1 MRPPLALLAII
12 ASVGLPCLSAGAGR
26 AAEPRFALPLDC
38 PAGNACDVVKLTDL
52 DPGPGLRDYN
62 CGSLLGGENGHGGT
76 DIAIRDLRAMREGVT
91 VRAAADG
98 TVLRIRDEMPDTGIN
113 GSIPREALSA
123 RGCGNAVVIGHG
135 DGWQS
140 VYCHLRQGSVAVKPG
155 QGVRTGDPIA
165 QVGMSGLTELPHLH
179 FQVNHGTDIVDP
191 FAGTDRKA
199 ACGVGQHPLW
209 TPEALARLTPYRP
222 VVLRLSGF
230 AEAET
235 DVQTAREGTF
245 AEGRFRLCAPKL
257 VFWTEIIGVKT
268 GDRIALTVEGPD
280 GRPTLKR
287 TLTAD
292 RDHVQAFVQAPALR
306 PGGSWT
312 VGSYRGTVELTR
324 GRDVYRSR
332 VTGHAVPDGC

>member
-1 MRPPLALLAII
+1 MRGVVVLLAALLGVAT
-12 ASVGLPCLSAGAGR
+12 VGPLR

-38 PAGNACDVVKLTDL
+38 PTGNACDIVKLTDL
-52 DPGPGLRDYN
+52 DPGPGLKDYN
-62 CGSLLGGENGHGGT
+62 CGTLLGGENGHGGT
-76 DIAIRDLRAMREGVT
+76 DIAIRDLRAMRDGVT

-98 TVLRIRDEMPDTGIN
+98 TVLRTRDEMQDTGVN
-113 GSIPREALSA
+113 GSESREALSA
-123 RGCGNAVVIGHG
+123 RGCGNAVVIDHG

-140 VYCHLRQGSVAVKPG
+140 VYCHLRQGSVVVKSG

-179 FQVNHGTDIVDP
+179 FQVKHGADIVDP
-191 FAGTDRKA
+191 FVGTDRTS
-199 ACGVGQHPLW
+199 ACGVGPRPLW

-235 DVQTAREGTF
+235 DVRAAREGTF
-245 AEGRFRLCAPKL
+245 SEGRFRLCAPKL
-257 VFWTEIIGVKT
+257 VFWTEIIGVKV

-280 GRPTLKR
+280 GRPTLNR
-287 TLTAD
+287 TLTVD
-292 RDHVQAFVQAPALR
+292 RDRAQIFVQAPTPR
-306 PGGSWT
+306 PGGAWT

-332 VTGHAVPDGC
+332 TTGRAVADGC